1 MSSSSASKLLGSV
14 LVFAMISV
22 QIVFI
27 HCVMSL
33 NETNSLNQTNAY
45 LHHICINSQ
54 GTYKP
59 GSPYEENLNRVIR
72 AISITI
78 SNYGFVHGS
87 NGDAPNTVFGKL
99 QCQATP
105 TCPSAALASPPLSPR
120 CPKNKGRIIWY
131 DNCLLEISPINSL
144 GKIDYEYNFY
154 MYNEKDVNGDT
165 NLFNK
170 NTRALLY
177 RLKEKATSKENN
189 NGKQDLPEIGGKRL
203 GMKMLYATGE
213 KSLRTM
219 KLYGMVQCTKDLSI
233 KDCIVCLNW
242 IIAKLPTCCSNKQG
256 GRVLSTCCNFRY
268 ELYRFV
274 KT

>member
-1 MSSSSASKLLGSV
+1 
-14 LVFAMISV
+14 
-22 QIVFI
+22 
-27 HCVMSL
+27 
-33 NETNSLNQTNAY
+33 
-45 LHHICINSQ
+45 
-54 GTYKP
+54 
-59 GSPYEENLNRVIR
+59 
-72 AISITI
+72 
-78 SNYGFVHGS
+78 
-87 NGDAPNTVFGKL
+87 
-99 QCQATP
+99 
-105 TCPSAALASPPLSPR
+105 
-120 CPKNKGRIIWY
+120 
-131 DNCLLEISPINSL
+131 
-144 GKIDYEYNFY
+144 

-256 GRVLSTCCNFRY
+256 GRVLSTSCNFRY

-274 KT
+274 KTWDCLMKPPYVYFVFYLRVLREYKFYTLCDLFSNTF

>member
-1 MSSSSASKLLGSV
+1 MSGDSYLSKCRSCLTTAFSELRG
-14 LVFAMISV
+14 
-22 QIVFI
+22 
-27 HCVMSL
+27 
-33 NETNSLNQTNAY
+33 
-45 LHHICINSQ
+45 
-54 GTYKP
+54 
-59 GSPYEENLNRVIR
+59 
-72 AISITI
+72 
-78 SNYGFVHGS
+78 
-87 NGDAPNTVFGKL
+87 
-99 QCQATP
+99 
-105 TCPSAALASPPLSPR
+105 R

-256 GRVLSTCCNFRY
+256 GRVLSTSCNFRY